1 MIEDLNIG
9 KGRCLGTARLLIK
22 PVQAVIELGA
32 LQDVLSATLNCVHH
46 ANRTGDSDDFIAV
59 ALPQMHKGRKVM
71 RLGHEIELIGSDT
84 SLSRLDSMDGI
95 AKLRRRGMV
104 EAIDIGETW
113 VEEGATGAAYIRD
126 RAGEK
131 YTAGWLRRTAE
142 RAKRRGKP
150 LGERLKR
157 LRDDTA
163 DALAL
168 RYGDTVV
175 HVRELVATVSAE
187 PLIVS
192 TYGFSSPVSPAV
204 LPVLPESARSG
215 LDAA

>member
-1 MIEDLNIG
+1 MSEDLNIG
-9 KGRCLGTARLLIK
+9 KGRCWGTTRLLIK

-46 ANRTGDSDDFIAV
+46 ANRTGDVEDFIAV
-59 ALPQMHKGRKVM
+59 ALPQMHKGREVM
-71 RLGHEIELIGSDT
+71 RLGHEIELIGSET
-84 SLSRLDSMDGI
+84 SLSRLDAMDGI
-95 AKLRRRGMV
+95 ARLRCRGMI
-104 EAIDIGETW
+104 EAIEIAETW
-113 VEEGATGAAYIRD
+113 IDEGATGAAYVRD

-131 YTAGWLRRTAE
+131 YTAGWLRRTAA
-142 RAKRRGKP
+142 RAERRGKP
-150 LGERLKR
+150 IGKRLKR
-157 LRDDTA
+157 PRDDAA

-168 RYGDTVV
+168 WYGDTVV
-175 HVRELVATVSAE
+175 HVKEVVATVSDA

-204 LPVLPESARSG
+204 LPVLPDSARTA